1 MTAPKRK
8 REIFANPFFAILL
21 VVSVFFVVTVLA
33 YLVSGGV
40 VDPFRDSD
48 RGPAPVDARQ
58 IVVGAWFDRNVPLL
72 LGGEILV
79 MLFAGVLAMLFDPKF
94 SAGSKP
100 KPPK

>member
-40 VDPFRDSD
+40 LKYVLLDPLNSP
-48 RGPAPVDARQ
+48 RGPAPAPAEARQ
-58 IVVGAWFDRNVPLL
+58 IAVGEWFDRNVPLL

-79 MLFAGVLAMLFDPKF
+79 MLFAGRAWPC
-94 SAGSKP
+94 
-100 KPPK
+100 